1 MASNPLVREAAKRKK
16 QRLDWDLS
24 RVFFDKQMDVAE
36 AIWSGERLICLRC
49 GRRGGKSFTW
59 AGLLIDYGLRYP
71 KSTPIFV
78 CMSRQDGRDIIWP
91 ALDYLSDVYGL
102 NLIFNK
108 ATGDVTIPQTQSVI
122 KIRGA
127 GSMLEI
133 NKIRGK
139 KYPIAIVDEAQA
151 FGPDLEYLLDAA
163 LEPATADYHGPLCVS
178 GTPNVSAA
186 GPFYEIDQ
194 GASAFAWKH
203 WSWTFL
209 DNPMMPEAQKFI
221 DGVKKRRKWT
231 DDHPSYVREYLG
243 KWVHDDDA
251 RAFKVRPHNL
261 IEKFDETLAYDWQ
274 WMMGI
279 DVGFHDPFA
288 FVVIASSQMLG
299 QAFAVDCYQ
308 EAEIGTMEAL
318 THAERFCAQYPI
330 TEIALDTGGAGRLVA
345 EDWKRVSNLP
355 IGAAVKTHKHSQV
368 DLINGDLQAGTLLM
382 CKDNCERL
390 INDMKLL
397 EWDTAAMEK
406 AKYTYRKGFS
416 DHLCDALQYGIH
428 LSNHHQHEFEED
440 RRLVYESPD
449 WYAQKE
455 FKMEQ
460 AAIQRRENAEQEE
473 VSVWDYLA
481 ETAGEW

>member
-1 MASNPLVREAAKRKK
+1 MVDIKKIAEEASKRKK
-16 QRLDWDLS
+16 LRLDWDLS
-24 RVFFDKQMDVAE
+24 KVFFDKQMDVAR
-36 AIWSGERLICLRC
+36 AAWSGGRYLCLRC

-59 AGLLIDYGLRYP
+59 GGLLIDYGLRYP

-91 ALDYLSDVYGL
+91 VLDYLSDVYNL

-108 ATGDVTIPQTQSVI
+108 ASGDVTIPQTQSVI

-151 FGPDLEYLLDAA
+151 FGPDLEYLLDEA
-163 LEPATADYHGPLCVS
+163 LEPATADYHGPVCVS
-178 GTPNVSAA
+178 GTPNVAAA
-186 GPFYEIDQ
+186 GPFYDIDQ
-194 GASAFAWKH
+194 GKNSEAWDH

-209 DNPMMPEAQKFI
+209 DNPMMPEPQKFI
-221 DGVKKRRKWT
+221 DGVMRRRGWQ
-231 DDHPSYVREYLG
+231 DDHPSYLREYMG
-243 KWVHDDDA
+243 KWVRDDTA
-251 RAFKVRPHNL
+251 GAFNVKPHNL
-261 IEKFDETLAYDWQ
+261 IDTFDDTIADDWQ
-274 WMMGI
+274 WYMGI

-345 EDWKRVSNLP
+345 EDWKKVSNLP
-355 IGAAVKTHKHSQV
+355 IASAVKTHKHSQV
-368 DLINGDLQAGTLLM
+368 DLINGDLQAGKLII
-382 CKDNCERL
+382 CKDNCQRL
-390 INDMKLL
+390 IDDMKIL
-397 EWDTAAMEK
+397 EWDTGAMEK
-406 AKYTYRKGFS
+406 ARYIYRKGYA
-416 DHLCDALQYGIH
+416 DHLCDALQYGFH
-428 LSNHHQHEFEED
+428 LSDHHHHDFQED
-440 RRLVYESPD
+440 KRLVMGSSD
-449 WYAQKE
+449 WYQRKE
-455 FKMEQ
+455 FQMEQ
-460 AAIQRRENAEQEE
+460 AAIKRFEEERHENAD
-473 VSVWDYLA
+473 VWSLLD
-481 ETAGEW
+481 G

>member
-1 MASNPLVREAAKRKK
+1 MDPKKIVEEAAKRKK
-16 QRLDWDLS
+16 LRLNWDLS
-24 RVFFDKQMDVAE
+24 RVFFDKQMDVYN
-36 AIWSGERLICLRC
+36 AIQKGGRYFCLRC

-59 AGLLIDYGLRYP
+59 GGLLIDYGLKYS

-91 ALDYLSDVYGL
+91 VLEYLSDVYGL

-108 ATGDVTIPQTQSVI
+108 SSGDVTIPQTQSVI

-163 LEPATADYHGPLCVS
+163 LEPATADYHGPVCVS
-178 GTPNVSAA
+178 GTPNVAAA
-186 GPFYEIDQ
+186 GPFFDIDQ
-194 GASAFAWKH
+194 GKNSGAWEH
-203 WSWTFL
+203 WTWTFL
-209 DNPMMPEAQKFI
+209 DNPTMPDPQGFI
-221 DGVKKRRKWT
+221 DGVKKRRGWT
-231 DDHPSYVREYLG
+231 DEHPSYQREYMG
-243 KWVHDDDA
+243 KWVRDA
-251 RAFKVRPHNL
+251 DATAFRVKNHN
-261 IEKFDETLAYDWQ
+261 IVPTFPEELAADWQ

-345 EDWKRVSNLP
+345 EDWKKVSNLP

-368 DLINGDLQAGTLLM
+368 DLINGDLQAGKLLI
-382 CKDNCERL
+382 CEDNCRRL
-390 INDMKLL
+390 IDDLQLL
-397 EWDTAAMEK
+397 EWDTGAMEK
-406 AKYTYRKGFS
+406 TRFVYRKGFA
-416 DHLCDALQYGIH
+416 DHLADALQYGFH
-428 LSNHHQHEFEED
+428 LSNHHQHQFEED
-440 RRLVYESPD
+440 KRIVYESPD

-455 FKMEQ
+455 FQMEQ
-460 AAIQRRENAEQEE
+460 AMIKRVEE
-473 VSVWDYLA
+473 RQVEDEGVWAYLA
-481 ETAGEW
+481 ESAGDW